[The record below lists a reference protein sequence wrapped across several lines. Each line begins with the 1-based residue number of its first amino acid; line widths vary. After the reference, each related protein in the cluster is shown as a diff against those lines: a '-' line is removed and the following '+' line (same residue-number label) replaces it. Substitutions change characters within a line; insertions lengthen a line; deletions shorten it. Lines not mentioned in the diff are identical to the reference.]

1 MKSPETVYVVDDDPG
16 VLKALARLLQSSG
29 YSVAAFQSPLA
40 FLDGHDPAAP
50 GCLVLDVAMPG
61 LNGLELQR
69 RLAESGSDR
78 TIVFIS
84 GQADIPLS
92 VRAMKAGAVDFLPK
106 PFDDVQLLAA
116 IGSAIEK
123 NRALSASRAG
133 RKAFESRLATLTS
146 REREVLEHVV
156 SGELNKHIA
165 GALGTVEKTIK
176 VHRARV
182 MRKMGAASLADLVR
196 MAERAEIGT
205 PSRASGN

>member
-1 MKSPETVYVVDDDPG
+1 MTCPETVFVVDDDPG
-16 VLKALARLLQSSG
+16 VLKALTRLLQSSG

-40 FLDGHDPAAP
+40 FLNDHDPVAP

-78 TIVFIS
+78 AIVFIS

-116 IGSAIEK
+116 IGIAIEK
-123 NRALSASRAG
+123 NRTLSESRAG
-133 RKAFESRLATLTS
+133 KKAFERRLATLTS

-165 GALGTVEKTIK
+165 SELGTVEKTIK

-182 MRKMGAASLADLVR
+182 MRKMGATSLADLVR
-196 MAERAEIGT
+196 MTERAGIGS
-205 PSRASGN
+205 PSLPSGN